1 MLGAYPPKPSTTT
14 NNKPSSKT
22 RARLITAVSSES
34 GPKTRSASTRL
45 VYLVNTH
52 GFCKKVFFRRTKE
65 QAITITYLGR
75 HSKSETDL
83 PASST
88 TRSSRQTPSVAQK
101 KGTQTAPVAAKNEE
115 SITSTSSQSLDSSL
129 HSKSSVWASCIDAV
143 NQTGAVA
150 KRENKYIRRLRV
162 LHRRCNP
169 GNFEKDVAK
178 DEHATLFAARYL
190 THRNLWS
197 LNACHAYLP
206 TITKCII
213 SENQT
218 DGSTAL
224 DALEAITDTCLE
236 QIVLFSST
244 TPGRIGV
251 NVVEEERAEKA
262 KDCIALFREIVRK
275 RDFYYKQMDEESIYK
290 MDNILAS
297 LKNV

>member
-22 RARLITAVSSES
+22 RARVITAASSES
-34 GPKTRSASTRL
+34 GPKTRSAST
-45 VYLVNTH
+45 
-52 GFCKKVFFRRTKE
+52 RRTKE

-101 KGTQTAPVAAKNEE
+101 KGTQTAPVATKNEE

-143 NQTGAVA
+143 NQTGAAA

-218 DGSTAL
+218 DGSIAL

-251 NVVEEERAEKA
+251 NVVEEERAVKA

>member
-150 KRENKYIRRLRV
+150 KRENKCMFV
-162 LHRRCNP
+162 FFNE
-169 GNFEKDVAK
+169 F
-178 DEHATLFAARYL
+178 
-190 THRNLWS
+190 
-197 LNACHAYLP
+197 
-206 TITKCII
+206 
-213 SENQT
+213 T
-218 DGSTAL
+218 DLYS
-224 DALEAITDTCLE
+224 
-236 QIVLFSST
+236 
-244 TPGRIGV
+244 
-251 NVVEEERAEKA
+251 
-262 KDCIALFREIVRK
+262 
-275 RDFYYKQMDEESIYK
+275 
-290 MDNILAS
+290 
-297 LKNV
+297 